1 MEIEP
6 SDQFHGH
13 HNRFVETLQPTVQL
27 HSMDI
32 QPSVSSEQRMEVVNQ
47 PPPFLQPQPTFTN
60 RHPLSFHHGPSVSV
74 APHPQ
79 MPQQQQASTSPVSS
93 PEIPKKT
100 KKKKE
105 KKDSP
110 SNSPKGRGRYACLL
124 HRQKH
129 KRCPPDCSERKPKPM
144 KSPVACKK
152 TSPRKAKLLQSNQ
165 IELGGSGLPSEL
177 PVPRPARLIDPSGN
191 VERPTWE
198 SAVSWEDL
206 QWNELNPVQ
215 TWNAWDDLK
224 SSSHWEESKK
234 TMEPKVQ
241 EFDPNS
247 FLMDERLLQLSDSPE
262 GGAIMGDVKMA
273 EL

>member
-1 MEIEP
+1 M
-6 SDQFHGH
+6 
-13 HNRFVETLQPTVQL
+13 
-27 HSMDI
+27 
-32 QPSVSSEQRMEVVNQ
+32 
-47 PPPFLQPQPTFTN
+47 
-60 RHPLSFHHGPSVSV
+60 
-74 APHPQ
+74 
-79 MPQQQQASTSPVSS
+79 SS

>member
-1 MEIEP
+1 
-6 SDQFHGH
+6 
-13 HNRFVETLQPTVQL
+13 
-27 HSMDI
+27 
-32 QPSVSSEQRMEVVNQ
+32 
-47 PPPFLQPQPTFTN
+47 
-60 RHPLSFHHGPSVSV
+60 
-74 APHPQ
+74 
-79 MPQQQQASTSPVSS
+79 MPQQPATSPASS
-93 PEIPKKT
+93 PEIPKKL

-129 KRCPPDCSERKPKPM
+129 KRCPPDCPERKPKPM
-144 KSPVACKK
+144 GSPVGPAKK

-165 IELGGSGLPSEL
+165 IELGSSLPSEL
-177 PVPRPARLIDPSGN
+177 PVPRPSRLMDASGT

-215 TWNAWDDLK
+215 TWSAWDDLK

-234 TMEPKVQ
+234 PMDGPKLQ

-247 FLMDERLLQLSDSPE
+247 FLMEERLLQLSDSPE
-262 GGAIMGDVKMA
+262 GGGAMSDVKMA